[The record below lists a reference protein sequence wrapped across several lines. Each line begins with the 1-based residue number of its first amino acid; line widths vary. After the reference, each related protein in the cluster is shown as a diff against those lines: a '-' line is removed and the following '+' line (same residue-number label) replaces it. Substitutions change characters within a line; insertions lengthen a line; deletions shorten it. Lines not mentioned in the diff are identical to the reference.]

1 MSVLSLIFQKKMK
14 KFYLFLFILFS
25 AFLFSFTKAQVELSP
40 VYSSDRFQPSDKF
53 HAWCENQL
61 DVIFSLNYS
70 NVVGVNAILEYNS
83 DEIEILKIL
92 PEWEKENNLSYVVES
107 NKIIFNKLKTQDS
120 WLQRAVFKMFFRAKP
135 TLFFTDF
142 NFSTG
147 SYVLDT
153 KWNMVELNKSYNFKF
168 QRVPECEPDIIAP
181 TIELLFPILQSWEYI
196 ALDSHYQFDISDLWK
211 WINKD
216 KINFTIDD
224 IKYDLSNTE
233 HERNGDILTIYPS
246 IWLPLGSTVKL
257 NIEVSDK
264 QVYWKA
270 NTTRK
275 EYIFQTSNELN
286 LLNEIDPV
294 QFRKL
299 VNKEKYYQW
308 SQAECK
314 WLEEQFLISEDSIK
328 DTILSINKRLSCAD
342 LDWLSG
348 LLNLQEID
356 DKVWFSV
363 FSTLGRLLFGL
374 LLFLLIF
381 KRLSKK

>member
-1 MSVLSLIFQKKMK
+1 
-14 KFYLFLFILFS
+14 
-25 AFLFSFTKAQVELSP
+25 LSP

>member
-1 MSVLSLIFQKKMK
+1 LSVLSLIFQKKMK

-356 DKVWFSV
+356 YKVWFSV

>member
-1 MSVLSLIFQKKMK
+1 M
-14 KFYLFLFILFS
+14 
-25 AFLFSFTKAQVELSP
+25 
-40 VYSSDRFQPSDKF
+40 
-53 HAWCENQL
+53 
-61 DVIFSLNYS
+61 
-70 NVVGVNAILEYNS
+70 
-83 DEIEILKIL
+83 
-92 PEWEKENNLSYVVES
+92 
-107 NKIIFNKLKTQDS
+107 
-120 WLQRAVFKMFFRAKP
+120 
-135 TLFFTDF
+135 
-142 NFSTG
+142 
-147 SYVLDT
+147 
-153 KWNMVELNKSYNFKF
+153 
-168 QRVPECEPDIIAP
+168 
-181 TIELLFPILQSWEYI
+181 
-196 ALDSHYQFDISDLWK
+196 
-211 WINKD
+211 
-216 KINFTIDD
+216 
-224 IKYDLSNTE
+224 
-233 HERNGDILTIYPS
+233 
-246 IWLPLGSTVKL
+246 GSTVKL